1 MKHKCD
7 GCQYKGEHQEMGFI
21 STGVCGRERNLADA
35 IKAYESNKCPYKKMQ
50 TNYDRIRAMSVDETA
65 VFLTDFKDCC
75 NCIIGRGKHNCH
87 KICDSV
93 KSLTDWLNSPAE
105 GE

>member
-50 TNYDRIRAMSVDETA
+50 TNYDRLNAMSVEEKALWLYHGQDPITGP
-65 VFLTDFKDCC
+65 L
-75 NCIIGRGKHNCH
+75 NLQGI
-87 KICDSV
+87 
-93 KSLTDWLNSPAE
+93 LDWLNSPAE